1 VERSDLLTANIRKS
15 ARSMMNFY
23 LRNVRAIADV
33 IESTDL
39 FWWGVVAAFCVALF
53 LLDRLIVR

>member
-1 VERSDLLTANIRKS
+1 
-15 ARSMMNFY
+15 MMNFY